1 MLMKLPMLANFFKK
15 NVNKTLINI
24 GSPVE
29 MSIKNY
35 ANLIKNKVDP
45 KILIKFDNDKT
56 LDGVRRKK
64 T

>member
-1 MLMKLPMLANFFKK
+1 MLMKLPMLANFLRK

-45 KILIKFDNDKT
+45 KNSNKI
-56 LDGVRRKK
+56 R
-64 T
+64 